1 MITAAITAF
10 CEMVKQ
16 GFATLQSNIEHKLEG
31 SVIKD
36 KKDLKKATDVA
47 EKIILLMDRYK
58 NFLTE
63 KDLKEFEKL
72 KKKFLKYN

>member
-1 MITAAITAF
+1 MITAAVTAF

-16 GFATLQSNIEHKLEG
+16 GFATLQSDIEHKLEG
-31 SVIKD
+31 TVIKD
-36 KKDLKKATDVA
+36 KKDLKKATNVA

-63 KDLKEFEKL
+63 KDLKEYNKL
-72 KKKFLKYN
+72 KKRFLKYN